1 MDYTPGNTFDFVSG
15 SYSPTTVFDFTVETP
30 DETLAT
36 ITAVLDGLS
45 ACIQAEHVRFFAE
58 IGATLEDMVGGLL
71 AEYDVNVQ
79 RFITTRPEIR
89 WQDAT
94 AGVGLQSLLS
104 RDQATRND
112 HKAISVQQQ
121 TVPAN
126 IKAVLE
132 TDQAIRMDG
141 QLQIDIEQATAVRG
155 KTELVREQG
164 TRTERSLCARNE
176 STLVRNIRNAV
187 VHQQMTK
194 VYPDRWLVLLQDS
207 SRHQFD
213 FTRLVWLEPPP
224 EYRYTPNTSFSFEQ
238 HNYDLQPEYAWTFGQ
253 TTYLASGHNLG
264 VIRNEFDSHWQPA
277 AWQEIKLCSIIE
289 IARRP
294 PPGKSPWIDPP
305 RPDPE
310 PEPPSG
316 ETYEIPIRET
326 YAMKHT
332 ISVTLEDLTPI
343 DLADI
348 KLNFDADSFAW
359 SFSAKLLDVTQKPL
373 VKPLPNGDSVK
384 LIITINGYVWHIL
397 VESVKERRR
406 FASQS
411 VDISGRSGSALLSG
425 PYRQPETGTQGDL
438 LAIQQLAELHLPN
451 GWTLDWKAVTW
462 NVPGGVYSY
471 QNRTPIQAIADIADA
486 AGAIVVPA
494 RDSQTIKVIPRYP
507 VLPWNYEN
515 VSPDITV
522 TADPLLEVT
531 DRPTTRVTANGV
543 YVHGGELAGVLG
555 FCRLNGTAGDVL
567 IPTESNELMTDV
579 IGVRA
584 KGERLLAGQYIQP
597 DIESFQLPMDGID
610 IPLIEVGSFVAI
622 EIGEGETRGIVNSIE
637 VSCQGPEVL
646 QTLFIGEET
655 NNQWLAFRSL
665 LPKDPLLIGTLI
677 STAGNASVMQL
688 IDGGVMNVRG
698 TGTVGE
704 EYYIRTGQIQGEAP
718 NLVQEEVV
726 I

>member
-1 MDYTPGNTFDFVSG
+1 
-15 SYSPTTVFDFTVETP
+15 
-30 DETLAT
+30 
-36 ITAVLDGLS
+36 
-45 ACIQAEHVRFFAE
+45 
-58 IGATLEDMVGGLL
+58 
-71 AEYDVNVQ
+71 
-79 RFITTRPEIR
+79 
-89 WQDAT
+89 
-94 AGVGLQSLLS
+94 
-104 RDQATRND
+104 
-112 HKAISVQQQ
+112 
-121 TVPAN
+121 
-126 IKAVLE
+126 
-132 TDQAIRMDG
+132 
-141 QLQIDIEQATAVRG
+141 
-155 KTELVREQG
+155 
-164 TRTERSLCARNE
+164 
-176 STLVRNIRNAV
+176 
-187 VHQQMTK
+187 
-194 VYPDRWLVLLQDS
+194 
-207 SRHQFD
+207 
-213 FTRLVWLEPPP
+213 
-224 EYRYTPNTSFSFEQ
+224 
-238 HNYDLQPEYAWTFGQ
+238 
-253 TTYLASGHNLG
+253 
-264 VIRNEFDSHWQPA
+264 
-277 AWQEIKLCSIIE
+277 
-289 IARRP
+289 
-294 PPGKSPWIDPP
+294 
-305 RPDPE
+305 
-310 PEPPSG
+310 
-316 ETYEIPIRET
+316 
-326 YAMKHT
+326 
-332 ISVTLEDLTPI
+332 
-343 DLADI
+343 
-348 KLNFDADSFAW
+348 
-359 SFSAKLLDVTQKPL
+359 
-373 VKPLPNGDSVK
+373 
-384 LIITINGYVWHIL
+384 
-397 VESVKERRR
+397 
-406 FASQS
+406 
-411 VDISGRSGSALLSG
+411 
-425 PYRQPETGTQGDL
+425 RQPETGTQGDL

-451 GWTLDWKAVTW
+451 GWTLDWQAVTW